1 MTTSTITNIAQVRGE
16 LDRGGSPHAVLATH
30 NLTQEKWAQLE
41 EHTLSE
47 IADAIDR
54 GDPGPL
60 AAYRSSY
67 EAALG
72 AVPPAPKPPASKP
85 TSAEQAVEPA
95 GFEPALP
102 EPVAPMPVSRPNAP
116 PENLTGEVDLSTFRA
131 AMLPFVASSS
141 ASPPA
146 IPPINPTPQPPARLP
161 DADATAEVDLRAIVA
176 SLPFRGSQPAQCDP
190 PPRVAPLRDAADVT
204 AEVSLFA
211 TQKPALPFDAAIDDT
226 EPHELDPGATSQVNL
241 VEPTRPVALLP
252 SLREYAQVVVD
263 LERRPRATV
272 LSERGLTEADWAGV
286 SRAYAAKLSESA
298 PLRALYEELRA
309 RAAKKGD

>member
-1 MTTSTITNIAQVRGE
+1 MTTSTFTNIAQVRGE
-16 LDRGGSPHAVLATH
+16 LDRGGSPHAVLAAH
-30 NLTQEKWAQLE
+30 GLTQEKWAQLE
-41 EHTLSE
+41 EHALNE

-72 AVPPAPKPPASKP
+72 AAPPVSKP
-85 TSAEQAVEPA
+85 EPA
-95 GFEPALP
+95 GLEPALP
-102 EPVAPMPVSRPNAP
+102 VRVAPMPVSRPNAP
-116 PENLTGEVDLSTFRA
+116 LENLTGEVDLSTFRA
-131 AMLPFVASSS
+131 AMLPFVSSSS
-141 ASPPA
+141 AAPPA
-146 IPPINPTPQPPARLP
+146 IPPINPTPQPPARLTEL
-161 DADATAEVDLRAIVA
+161 DATAEVDLRAIVA
-176 SLPFRGSQPAQCDP
+176 SLPFRGSQPAQYDP
-190 PPRVAPLRDAADVT
+190 PPPVASQPDAADVT
-204 AEVSLFA
+204 AEVSLIA
-211 TQKPALPFDAAIDDT
+211 AQKPALPFDAATDDT

>member
-1 MTTSTITNIAQVRGE
+1 MTNTSFTNIAQVRGE
-16 LDRGGSPHAVLATH
+16 LDRGGSPHAVLEAH
-30 NLTQEKWAQLE
+30 NLTQESWAQLE
-41 EHTLSE
+41 EHTLNE

-54 GDPGPL
+54 GDPAPL

-72 AVPPAPKPPASKP
+72 TVPPVSKP
-85 TSAEQAVEPA
+85 TSVDPAV
-95 GFEPALP
+95 EPALP
-102 EPVAPMPVSRPNAP
+102 EPVAPMPASRPNAP

-131 AMLPFVASSS
+131 AMLPFVSSSS
-141 ASPPA
+141 ASPSA

-161 DADATAEVDLRAIVA
+161 DVDSTAEVDLRAIVA
-176 SLPFRGSQPAQCDP
+176 SLPFRGSQPAQYDP
-190 PPRVAPLRDAADVT
+190 PPRVASQRDAADVT

-211 TQKPALPFDAAIDDT
+211 AQKPALPFDAATDDT

-241 VEPTRPVALLP
+241 VEPTRPVTLLP

-263 LERRPRATV
+263 LERRPRAAV